1 MKPPMPPLR
10 RALLTLGAEMVIG
23 WLLGYGLVLLIGKG
37 SWGAIAG
44 FLFGMV
50 LGAGIAL
57 AVGLVTAA
65 RVSGRPKS
73 TQVWLCVLALPAAFV
88 SLPIGARMG
97 LGGWG
102 TLALMLLPGPAL
114 VWWLAA
120 NPAEEPAG

>member
-1 MKPPMPPLR
+1 MKPPMRPLR
-10 RALLTLGAEMVIG
+10 RALLTLGAEMVLG
-23 WLLGYGLVLLIGKG
+23 WLLGYGLLLLIGKG

-65 RVSGRPKS
+65 RSAGRPKS
-73 TQVWLCVLALPAAFV
+73 MQVWLCLLAVPVAFI
-88 SLPIGARMG
+88 SLPIGARLG

-102 TLALMLLPGPAL
+102 TLVLMLVPGPVA
-114 VWWLAA
+114 VWWIGA
-120 NPAEEPAG
+120 NPVEDSVG